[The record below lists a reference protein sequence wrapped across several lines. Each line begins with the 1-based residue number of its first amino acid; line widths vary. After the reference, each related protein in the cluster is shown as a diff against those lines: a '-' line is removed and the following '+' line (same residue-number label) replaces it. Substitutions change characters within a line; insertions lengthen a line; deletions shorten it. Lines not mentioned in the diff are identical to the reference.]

1 MEIPASGPLVRAIA
15 PLGKKRIPFG
25 RLRAFFEWRMRF
37 AAGAVARM
45 LPARGGAPVR
55 RVYCVLNGGLGDK
68 LMALPAVRHLRHK
81 YPDAEF
87 RVRCIGAAI
96 PQLELLADCR
106 TFQKTQFLE
115 RLRDAARG
123 ADVFFVNSV
132 GVFDV
137 WNEVCAL
144 ASRAA
149 LRIGPIMSHL
159 QGRAVAYNRPFIY
172 GTLHETVSN
181 FNAVSEKPASG
192 PLPYP
197 LQSPRTVEKS
207 AKVIVGLHVGSS
219 PGGEAKR
226 WPVEHFRALVGDIQS
241 GVETFLVLGSESER
255 ALLHAVAL
263 DLPKAEVRACST
275 FEGLAESVCEC
286 DALVCNDSGIAHLA
300 AAFDKPAITL
310 MAATDPEICAPVSGR
325 GRVMSEPCVRDF
337 CYWSGAECEHCIAR
351 IQPGKVAG
359 ELREM
364 LAATR

>member
-1 MEIPASGPLVRAIA
+1 MEIPASGQSVRASA
-15 PLGKKRIPFG
+15 PRGKKRIPFG

-37 AAGAVARM
+37 AAGAISRM
-45 LPARGGAPVR
+45 LPALTAAPVR

-68 LMALPAVRHLRHK
+68 LMALPAVRHLKRK
-81 YPDAEF
+81 YPGAEF

-96 PQLELLADCR
+96 PHLDLDADCC
-106 TFQKTQFLE
+106 TFRKTQFFA

-159 QGRAVAYNRPFIY
+159 QGRSVAYNRPFIY
-172 GTLHETVSN
+172 GTLHETVAN
-181 FNAVSEKPASG
+181 FDAVSEERARG

-197 LQSPRTVEKS
+197 LRNPRAVEKS
-207 AKVIVGLHVGSS
+207 GKVIVGLHVGSS

-226 WPVEHFRALVGDIQS
+226 WPVEHFRALVGDVRS
-241 GVETFLVLGSESER
+241 AVDTFLVLGSESER
-255 ALLHAVAL
+255 ALLQDVAL
-263 DLPKAEVRACST
+263 DLPKTEVRACAT
-275 FEGLAESVCEC
+275 FEELAESVCEC

-300 AAFDKPAITL
+300 AAFGKPAITL
-310 MAATDPEICAPVSGR
+310 MAATDPKICAPVSER
-325 GRVMSEPCVRDF
+325 GRVMSEPCVRDY

-364 LAATR
+364 LAAYP